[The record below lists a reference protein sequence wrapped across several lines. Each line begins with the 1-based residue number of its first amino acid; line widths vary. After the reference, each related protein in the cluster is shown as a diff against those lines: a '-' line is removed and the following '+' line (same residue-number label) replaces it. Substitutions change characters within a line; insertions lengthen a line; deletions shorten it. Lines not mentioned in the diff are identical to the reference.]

1 MGRKNVPEKTRNGTG
16 RDTGREIAPG
26 VYCMEAGR
34 GITRANVYFVRS
46 GNSWVLIDAG
56 LANSG
61 QSIRRAAERLFG
73 EKTKPACILLTHDHP
88 DHAGAALE
96 LARIWNCKVYM
107 HADELPIAVNPSLT
121 VFKEFANPMDNR
133 IILPMLRAM
142 PRRRL
147 EAMLKRD
154 SLKEVARAFDPGT
167 GVPNLPDW
175 QYIFTPGHTPGHVA
189 YYRTTDGV
197 LITGDAI
204 VTVNLNSF
212 GGFLGWAF
220 HIKKQKMAGPPR
232 YSTWN
237 WQTAKKSAALLAELE
252 PNFVA
257 PGHGEPLTG
266 KETSP
271 QLRVFARHFAGPT
284 KTKHI

>member
-1 MGRKNVPEKTRNGTG
+1 MGRKNVPEKTRH
-16 RDTGREIAPG
+16 DSGREIAPG
-26 VYCMEAGR
+26 VYYMEAGR

-61 QSIRRAAERLFG
+61 QSIRKAAETLFG
-73 EKTKPACILLTHDHP
+73 ENTKPACILLTHDHP

-96 LARIWNCKVYM
+96 LARIWDCKVYM
-107 HADELPIAVNPSLT
+107 HPDELPIAVNSSLA
-121 VFKEFANPMDNR
+121 VFKEFANPMDNW
-133 IILPMLRAM
+133 IILPILHAM

-147 EAMLKRD
+147 EAMLARD
-154 SLKEVARAFDPGT
+154 SLKDVAQAFDPGT

-175 QYIFTPGHTPGHVA
+175 RYIFTPGHTPGHVA

-212 GGFLGWAF
+212 WGFLWWAF
-220 HIKKQKMAGPPR
+220 HIKKQKIAGPPR

-252 PNFVA
+252 LKLLA
-257 PGHGEPLTG
+257 PGHGVPVTG
-266 KETSP
+266 KETSR
-271 QLRVFARHFAGPT
+271 QLRAFAKHFSGPV
-284 KTKHI
+284 KTEHI